1 MAAYECMKKKH
12 VDAEKKRLKRLA
24 GGFSMA
30 DGFDGKLEKYMLAV
44 ILNLVKGD
52 YVLDVGCADGVMA
65 AGLAPHIKH
74 MVAIDGSSE
83 MIAKAKKRKL
93 LNVTFVC
100 SLFEDYK
107 PERKFDTVIL
117 SEILEHVADPVQL
130 LKKTRQWVKENGV
143 IVIITPNATSLHR
156 QIGVLAGILHDTHD
170 LDERD
175 RRVGHR
181 RVYDMGLLQKHIRA
195 AKLKIIKQGGI
206 FLKPLSNAQMDTLD
220 QNVINA
226 FYLIGKRMPPELLT
240 QLYVQCRK

>member
-1 MAAYECMKKKH
+1 MAAYECMNIQQ
-12 VDAEKKRLKRLA
+12 VDAEKKRLKQLA
-24 GGFSMA
+24 EGFSMA

-44 ILNLVKGD
+44 IVNLVKGD
-52 YVLDVGCADGVMA
+52 WILDVGCADGVMA
-65 AGLAPHIKH
+65 AGLAPHTKH
-74 MVAIDGSSE
+74 MVAIDGSFE
-83 MIAKAKKRKL
+83 LIEKAKKRKL
-93 LNVTFVC
+93 PNVTFVC

-130 LKKTRQWVKENGV
+130 LKKSREWLKDDGV

-156 QIGVLAGILHDTHD
+156 QIGVLAEMLHDVHD
-170 LDERD
+170 LNDRD

-195 AKLKIIKQGGI
+195 AKLKILKKGGL
-206 FLKPLSNAQMDTLD
+206 FLKPLSNAQMDTLE

-226 FYLIGKRMPPELLT
+226 FYLIGKRMPQELLT